1 MTLTGDTFAV
11 GAGSGISVAA
21 DSVAIDPTVVVRKY
35 AVAIGDGS
43 ATSITVTHNLNNQD
57 VMTQVREV
65 STNNIVEVDIQ
76 NNGVNTVVI
85 GFAVAPASNSI
96 RVVVQG

>member
-35 AVAIGDGS
+35 AALIGDGS
-43 ATSITVTHNLNNQD
+43 STSITVTHNLNNQD
-57 VMTQVREV
+57 AMTQVREV
-65 STNNIVEVDIQ
+65 ATNQVVEVEIQ

-85 GFAVAPASNSI
+85 GFATAPASNAY